1 MKIIKNF
8 LLFFFIIFCF
18 KSLSGNIELYDDT
31 GNLLKLQR
39 SPSRIIVL
47 SPEINEIIFDI
58 GKGNLIIANTEYCDF
73 PEKSKKIKKV
83 GSFSN
88 PDIEKIIKLHPDLI
102 FLTKGV
108 QNNILIKL
116 KKLNLKFFTI
126 YINSIDKLFA
136 SIQKISL
143 ILNASEEG
151 KFLITKMKKKLK
163 KVKKLKRRI
172 TILPLLWSKPVMVAG
187 KGTLVNDII
196 KKAGAYNILDK
207 YEKGGYFV
215 VSDEFLLNNIPDYY
229 LLCDKNITLN
239 NRIFKII
246 KKKKNI
252 RSIKINPDLILRATP
267 RTIDGILTLNEI
279 LRGRSVTLLH

>member
-88 PDIEKIIKLHPDLI
+88 PDIEKIIKLNPDLI
-102 FLTKGV
+102 FLTKGI

-279 LRGRSVTLLH
+279 LRGRSIISLH

>member
-88 PDIEKIIKLHPDLI
+88 PDIEKIIKLNPDLI
-102 FLTKGV
+102 FLTKGI

-151 KFLITKMKKKLK
+151 EFLITKMKKKLK

-279 LRGRSVTLLH
+279 LRGRSVTLLD

>member
-18 KSLSGNIELYDDT
+18 KSLSGKIELYDDT

-88 PDIEKIIKLHPDLI
+88 PDIEKIIKLNPDLI
-102 FLTKGV
+102 FLTKGI

-279 LRGRSVTLLH
+279 LRGRSIISLH